1 MIFRI
6 LSIATALVA
15 AGGLWFAYDELNI
28 FRRTIF
34 WDYRYVIFGCG
45 AFLALS
51 ILEAGIGWLKTKFG
65 GDSDTH

>member
-6 LSIATALVA
+6 LSIAIALIA

-28 FRRTIF
+28 FRRTVL
-34 WDYRYVIFGCG
+34 WDYRYIIFGCG

-51 ILEAGIGWLKTKFG
+51 ILEAALGWLKTKFG
-65 GDSDTH
+65 KDTDTH